1 VKYSSYVQYQSDF
14 LLNQLESWEI
24 LDIEYYTMIVH
35 RMTDFLSRVQSYLN
49 GESDTTLSQEDLDLI
64 EYEELRNYVNNVR

>member
-1 VKYSSYVQYQSDF
+1 
-14 LLNQLESWEI
+14 
-24 LDIEYYTMIVH
+24 MIVH